1 MDDDPTAPAQQT
13 LTQRSGVRTLTQR
26 PVTFACAW
34 CGAPVTELRYPGPTP
49 TYGHACATEARRYA
63 DRVKIAR
70 RRGKDVPVRVVTTS
84 CVGSPTNQYDADGKP
99 EPPTAQVIIRV
110 ASEPAARAACAVL
123 QARLDLPSDTTP
135 TITAVAGN
143 RWEVAFPFAV
153 PPAHVARTTSE
164 SDAEVLAWLD
174 SETEDDRQ
182 DIAAAQRTIA
192 ATIQALACGAT
203 LGVRTGRRLLTELEV
218 LNDMRLRLTVQQAI
232 VTVGLLT
239 PAQWEPLAQTAV
251 RTAALTQRTVQQA
264 AAALA
269 TKRSLRGQA
278 RADLITLAHQFS
290 DETQAL
296 AATSTPVTDAALA
309 QAVSAARLW
318 LDQVAI
324 WEPAEPEERPDAT
337 EAGDVT
343 DDADERALPSVGPVR
358 AVRLHGRPMRHLA
371 EHGWTTLC
379 GLPLEGAWD
388 TAPTFRR
395 SDCKRCR
402 RSAQSR
408 MLVCHGCQKP
418 LLEEQMLGLCP
429 SCSKKQRALPESWW

>member
-1 MDDDPTAPAQQT
+1 M
-13 LTQRSGVRTLTQR
+13 RI
-26 PVTFACAW
+26 C
-34 CGAPVTELRYPGPTP
+34 
-49 TYGHACATEARRYA
+49 
-63 DRVKIAR
+63 
-70 RRGKDVPVRVVTTS
+70 
-84 CVGSPTNQYDADGKP
+84 
-99 EPPTAQVIIRV
+99 V
-110 ASEPAARAACAVL
+110 ASEPAAHAACAVL
-123 QARLDLPSDTTP
+123 QARLDLPPDTTP

-143 RWEVAFPFAV
+143 RWEVAFPFAM
-153 PPAHVARTTSE
+153 PLALLAPTKSE
-164 SDAEVLAWLD
+164 VDDEVLAWLD

-182 DIAAAQRTIA
+182 DIAAAHRTIA
-192 ATIQALACGAT
+192 AAHRTIADTIQALACGAT

-218 LNDMRLRLTVQQAI
+218 LNDVRVRLTVQQAI
-232 VTVGLLT
+232 VADGLLT
-239 PAQWEPLAQTAV
+239 STQWEPVAQAACC
-251 RTAALTQRTVQQA
+251 TAALTQRTVQQA

-278 RADLITLAHQFS
+278 RADLITFAHQFS

-296 AATSTPVTDAALA
+296 AVTNTPVTDAALA
-309 QAVSAARLW
+309 QAVSAARTW

-324 WEPAEPEERPDAT
+324 WEPAEPEERPDAA
-337 EAGDVT
+337 EAM
-343 DDADERALPSVGPVR
+343 DDADDEDERALPRAGLVR
-358 AVRLHGRPMRHLA
+358 AVRLHDRPMRHLT

-418 LLEEQMLGLCP
+418 LLEEQMPGLCP
-429 SCSKKQRALPESWW
+429 SCSKKQQALPESWW

>member
-1 MDDDPTAPAQQT
+1 MDDDPTAPVQQT
-13 LTQRSGVRTLTQR
+13 ITQRSGVRTLTQR
-26 PVTFACAW
+26 PVTFGCAW
-34 CGAPVTELRYPGPTP
+34 CGAPVTEMRYPGPTP
-49 TYGHACATEARRYA
+49 TYGHACAAEARRYA

-70 RRGKDVPVRVVTTS
+70 RRGKEVPVRVVTTS

-99 EPPTAQVIIRV
+99 DPPTAQVIIRV

-123 QARLDLPSDTTP
+123 QARLDLPPDTTP
-135 TITAVAGN
+135 TITAVAG
-143 RWEVAFPFAV
+143 RWEVAFPFAM

-164 SDAEVLAWLD
+164 SDDEVLAWLD

-388 TAPTFRR
+388 TAPAFRR